1 MSDFASI
8 LILYYKKS
16 DKYFF
21 GIQDRR
27 NFKRPDFDFG
37 FFGGKNKNNE
47 TPFNCL
53 KREIFEELNIKISKE
68 LNPIFHIFNLNL
80 KIYVFELEIDEKEK
94 DFFNI
99 STEGKIIWFC
109 EDNLNELKI
118 TDLFNQVIIKFLYH
132 KENLK
137 KHKE

>member
-1 MSDFASI
+1 MSDLASI
-8 LILYYKKS
+8 LILYYKKG

-27 NFKRPDFDFG
+27 NFKTPDFDFG
-37 FFGGKNKNNE
+37 FFGGKNEDNE

-99 STEGKIIWFC
+99 STEGKIIWVN
-109 EDNLNELKI
+109 ENNLNGLKTTEI
-118 TDLFNQVIIKFLYH
+118 FNQVITKFLIY

-137 KHKE
+137 KEN